1 MNKNMIPLEQ
11 IVAEAK
17 HAISTG
23 DKATAQALA
32 EQAYRMNPKSVDALL
47 LKAGTSDPQSAIQYL
62 NAALVIDPGN
72 AFAREAMTYTA
83 AQVRS
88 NASAAWKPEETS
100 EVRINPVPILKPQR
114 QTSFALPLAIAFCA
128 LLVVGL
134 VKFGVIKVNA
144 GDKLF
149 GVIPLAGQS
158 QTNGKAAADAYDPTQ
173 AFGTAS
179 AYLTV
184 TVQPKAA
191 TGGQAVHVMAD
202 IKATQ
207 PIPTVKIFVPL
218 VGSNGQAGSA
228 NQATAQAQATAVPG
242 QVALTPTPTATKAA
256 SPALPIIQITPIAPG
271 STGKIT
277 STIVTAESGEGSL
290 EPAPADETAIP
301 VEIPMI
307 PIIEVPAEVAAQ
319 YAFTEA
325 QPVVSYG
332 EKWIDIDLTNQMLYA
347 YEGDTLLNSF
357 LVSTG
362 LPGTPTVTGTY
373 SIYVKYLYAHMRGDD
388 YDLPD
393 VPYTMYFFE
402 SYGIHGTYWHHNF
415 GVPMSHGCVNMET
428 SQAGWI
434 FEWAPVGTIVNV
446 HY

>member
-1 MNKNMIPLEQ
+1 MEPNMIPFEQ

-17 HAISTG
+17 HAINTG
-23 DKATAQALA
+23 DRNTAAALA

-47 LKAGTSDPQSAIQYL
+47 LKAGTSDPQTAIQYL
-62 NAALVIDPGN
+62 NAALAIDPGN
-72 AFAREAMTYTA
+72 AIAREAMTYTA

-88 NASAAWKPEETS
+88 IASAAWKPEETS
-100 EVRINPVPILKPQR
+100 AVRVNTSPKPLPQHK
-114 QTSFALPLAIAFCA
+114 TSFALPLVIAFCA
-128 LLVVGL
+128 LMVVGM
-134 VKFGVIKVNA
+134 VKFGVIRVNA
-144 GDKLF
+144 NSTLF
-149 GVIPLAGQS
+149 GIIPLSGQS
-158 QTNGKAAADAYDPTQ
+158 QINGKAAADAYDPTQ
-173 AFGTAS
+173 AFGTA
-179 AYLTV
+179 AAFLTV
-184 TVQPKAA
+184 TTQPKVGA
-191 TGGQAVHVMAD
+191 GGQSVQALAD

-207 PIPTVKIFVPL
+207 PVPTVEIFVPL
-218 VGSNGQAGSA
+218 VGSS
-228 NQATAQAQATAVPG
+228 G
-242 QVALTPTPTATKAA
+242 QVGSSNPVATPAPTASKAA
-256 SPALPIIQITPIAPG
+256 SSALPIIQITPIVPG

-277 STIVTAESGEGSL
+277 SSVVTAESGEGSL
-290 EPAPADETAIP
+290 EPTPPAETAIP
-301 VEIPMI
+301 EEIPII
-307 PIIEVPAEVAAQ
+307 PIIEVPADVAAQ

-388 YDLPD
+388 YDLAN

-402 SYGIHGTYWHHNF
+402 GYGIHGTYWHHNF

-434 FEWAPVGTIVNV
+434 YEWAPVGTIVNV

>member
-1 MNKNMIPLEQ
+1 METNMIPFEQ

-23 DKATAQALA
+23 DKATAQTLA
-32 EQAYRMNPKSVDALL
+32 EQAYQMNPKSVDALL
-47 LKAGTSDPQSAIQYL
+47 LKAGTSDPQTAVQYL
-62 NAALVIDPGN
+62 NAALAIDPGN
-72 AFAREAMTYTA
+72 AVAREAMTYTA
-83 AQVRS
+83 AQVRN
-88 NASAAWKPEETS
+88 NASAAWKPEETT
-100 EVRINPVPILKPQR
+100 EVCINPAPILKHQR
-114 QTSFALPLAIAFCA
+114 QANFALPIAISFCA

-144 GDKLF
+144 GNKLF
-149 GVIPLAGQS
+149 GIISLAGQS

-184 TVQPKAA
+184 TVQPKTA
-191 TGGQAVHVMAD
+191 TGGQAVQALAD
-202 IKATQ
+202 IKSTL
-207 PIPTVKIFVPL
+207 PIPTVEIFVPL
-218 VGSNGQAGSA
+218 VGSNGQTGSS
-228 NQATAQAQATAVPG
+228 NQPTPQATVVPSQAM
-242 QVALTPTPTATKAA
+242 LTPSPTATQAA
-256 SPALPIIQITPIAPG
+256 NPVLPIIQTTPIALG

-277 STIVTAESGEGSL
+277 STVVTAESGEGSL
-290 EPAPADETAIP
+290 KPAPVDETAIP
-301 VEIPMI
+301 VEIPVI
-307 PIIEVPAEVAAQ
+307 PIVEVPAEVAAQ

-332 EKWIDIDLTNQMLYA
+332 EKWIDMDLTNQMLYA

-362 LPGTPTVTGTY
+362 MANTPTVTGTY

-388 YDLPD
+388 YDLPN

-402 SYGIHGTYWHHNF
+402 GYGIHGTYWHHNF
-415 GVPMSHGCVNMET
+415 GIPMSHGCVNMET